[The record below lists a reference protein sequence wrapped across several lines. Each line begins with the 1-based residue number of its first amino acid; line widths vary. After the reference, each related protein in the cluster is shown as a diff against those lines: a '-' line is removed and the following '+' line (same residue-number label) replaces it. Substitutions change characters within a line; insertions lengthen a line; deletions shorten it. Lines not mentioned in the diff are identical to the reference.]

1 MAGVGTCAQDLDV
14 MWTKQEWGTGWWWCN
29 RNQGRMKSNMEKYY
43 FISLLKYTTILKKGK
58 RGALHG
64 GPCCF

>member
-1 MAGVGTCAQDLDV
+1 MARVGTCAQDLDGV
-14 MWTKQEWGTGWWWCN
+14 WTKQEWGTGWWWCN
-29 RNQGRMKSNMEKYY
+29 GNQGCMKSNMEKYY
-43 FISLLKYTTILKKGK
+43 FISQLKYTTIFKKAK